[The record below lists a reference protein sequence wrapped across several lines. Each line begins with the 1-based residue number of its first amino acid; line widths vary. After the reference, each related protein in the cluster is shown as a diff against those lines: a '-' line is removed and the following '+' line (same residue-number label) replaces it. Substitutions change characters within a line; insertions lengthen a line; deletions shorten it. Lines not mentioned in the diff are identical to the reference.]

1 MNSKNAEDWEENFYC
16 LNVALGK
23 IKSHRQI
30 EPAKL
35 NKSTFAVNFEFL
47 QFLFDIIAKNFE
59 DPFITAYNGYQKRL
73 DILKI
78 QNGGKNIHNYQLIHF

>member
-1 MNSKNAEDWEENFYC
+1 MNSKNPEDWEENLYY

-30 EPAKL
+30 DPAKL

-47 QFLFDIIAKNFE
+47 QFLFDLIAKSFG
-59 DPFITAYNGYQKRL
+59 DPFITGYSGYQKRL
-73 DILKI
+73 DVLKI
-78 QNGGKNIHNYQLIHF
+78 QTGGK